1 LLYFLIN
8 YKFKFAKTFNLII
21 SNTIITKILIIFYKK
36 QKILL
41 LISKNQ
47 YVFSNY
53 IKDFC
58 ANKLILFDYKFYK
71 RQTTIRETN
80 LYI

>member
-1 LLYFLIN
+1 MLYLLIN
-8 YKFKFAKTFNLII
+8 YKFEFAKTLNSTA
-21 SNTIITKILIIFYKK
+21 SNTIIATTLIAFYKK

-41 LISKNQ
+41 LIDRNRHIFLS
-47 YVFSNY
+47 YAR
-53 IKDFC
+53 DFC

-71 RQTTIRETN
+71 KQITIKKTN